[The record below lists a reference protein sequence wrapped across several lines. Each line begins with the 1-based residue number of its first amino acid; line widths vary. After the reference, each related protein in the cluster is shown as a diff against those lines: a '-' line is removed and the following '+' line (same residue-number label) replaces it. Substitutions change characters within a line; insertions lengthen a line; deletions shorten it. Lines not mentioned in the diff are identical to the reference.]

1 MPAPTRVVFAQ
12 FWTDVQG
19 AYRVALMGQDFQ
31 LLGAM
36 LRLARRREAADVDA
50 LLIRSS
56 GSRADVRAS
65 LRRLEA
71 ANLVEQLSE
80 GRARLTLAGFA
91 VAVAIRGQRGRAM
104 GQAARRAA

>member
-1 MPAPTRVVFAQ
+1 MS
-12 FWTDVQG
+12 
-19 AYRVALMGQDFQ
+19 YDFQ

-50 LLIRSS
+50 LLIRTS

-71 ANLVEQLSE
+71 ANLVERLGE
-80 GRARLTLAGFA
+80 ARARLTLAGFA
-91 VAVAIRGQRGRAM
+91 VAVATRSQRARATGQV
-104 GQAARRAA
+104 ARRAA